1 MSLSTSDLTP
11 KKSNPWAKIDAAPI
25 ETCSFESV
33 MSEQL
38 AEHLNLKEMSDLS
51 DVVVVNE
58 NDISGKDKQTETT
71 SKLTGDPAIDNDY
84 MLAQLLQHEYDKEF
98 DEMLKANEKVRN
110 RESRVQISY
119 DKYKLVHPVDVEK
132 ESEIA
137 ASNHVDLPSESESED
152 GKAYLN

>member
-1 MSLSTSDLTP
+1 MSLSSSDPTP
-11 KKSNPWAKIDAAPI
+11 KKPSNPWAKIEAPV
-25 ETCSFESV
+25 ETLSFESV

-58 NDISGKDKQTETT
+58 TDVKKDKNTT
-71 SKLTGDPAIDNDY
+71 DTNKLTGDPAIDNDY

-119 DKYKLVHPVDVEK
+119 DKYKLVHPVDVEG

-152 GKAYLN
+152 GKLFFN